1 MGRRRSELGRRPSWA
16 VRPITRHSPNL
27 LKVILMNTIHLHGIQ
42 PVAIDS
48 ADIATRLALL
58 ELSSYAR
65 TNASGEAKFVDSA
78 GVKHVL
84 DAGEILELAST
95 AHRAIHAG
103 TSK

>member
-1 MGRRRSELGRRPSWA
+1 
-16 VRPITRHSPNL
+16 
-27 LKVILMNTIHLHGIQ
+27 MNTIYLHGTQ

-48 ADIATRLALL
+48 ADIETRLALL

-78 GVKHVL
+78 GVEHVL